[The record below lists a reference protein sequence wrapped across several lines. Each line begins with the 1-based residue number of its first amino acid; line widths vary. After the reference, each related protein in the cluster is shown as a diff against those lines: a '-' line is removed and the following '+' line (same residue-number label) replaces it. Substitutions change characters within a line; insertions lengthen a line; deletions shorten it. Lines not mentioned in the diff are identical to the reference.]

1 MADSTSL
8 DVLYAAKPEDFTAL
22 RTKLA
27 AEAKKRGDADT
38 AKQITAA
45 RRPTTAAYVVNLL
58 VLNDASARGRLTDL
72 GERLR
77 AAHAGMDGSQIR
89 ELTAQQRRLI
99 DELTRAAFEGASLSA
114 PTGALR
120 DDVTATLQ
128 AAIADPEVAARL
140 GRLTKAEQWSGFG
153 EFGDTAI
160 VFKPTRGRKAKTEPE
175 PAKPAKDDTAEK
187 APGDDQRA
195 EERRRRQE
203 ARATLA
209 AAERAKADADDALK
223 ELQADLATA
232 RLRRDDARRRLQD
245 AESALTAA
253 EDAYEQ
259 AKQAGRD
266 AAAVVKE
273 AKARLR

>member
-1 MADSTSL
+1 MADDDL
-8 DVLYAAKPEDFTAL
+8 DALYAAKPEDFTAL

-45 RRPTTAAYVVNLL
+45 RKPTTAAHVVNLL
-58 VLNDASARGRLTDL
+58 VLNDASVRARLTDL

-89 ELTAQQRRLI
+89 ELTTQQRRLI

-160 VFKPTRGRKAKTEPE
+160 VFKPTRGRKATTEAE
-175 PAKPAKDDTAEK
+175 PVKAAKDDTAEK
-187 APGDDQRA
+187 APGDDQLA
-195 EERRRRQE
+195 EERRRRQD

>member
-1 MADSTSL
+1 MADDDL

-45 RRPTTAAYVVNLL
+45 RKPTTAAHVVNLL

-77 AAHAGMDGSQIR
+77 AAHAGMDGSRIR

-99 DELTRAAFEGASLSA
+99 DELARAAFEEADLR
-114 PTGALR
+114 PTAALR

-128 AAIADPEVAARL
+128 AAIADPEVAGRL
-140 GRLTKAEQWSGFG
+140 GRLAKAEQWSGFG
-153 EFGDTAI
+153 EFGDTTI
-160 VFKPTRGRKAKTEPE
+160 VFKPTRGRKTAAEPE
-175 PAKPAKDDTAEK
+175 PAKPAKDDPADK
-187 APGDDQRA
+187 KPRDDRQA

-209 AAERAKADADDALK
+209 AAERAKAEADDALN

>member
-1 MADSTSL
+1 MADDDL

-27 AEAKKRGDADT
+27 AEAKKRGDTDS

-45 RRPTTAAYVVNLL
+45 RRPTTAAHVVNLL
-58 VLNDASARGRLTDL
+58 VLNDTSVRGRLIDL

-99 DELTRAAFEGASLSA
+99 DELARAAFEEASLRA

-140 GRLTKAEQWSGFG
+140 GRLAKAEQWSGFG

-160 VFKPTRGRKAKTEPE
+160 VFKPARSRKAAAEPE
-175 PAKPAKDDTAEK
+175 SAKPAEDDTAEK
-187 APGDDQRA
+187 GPRDDKRA
-195 EERRRRQE
+195 DERRRRQE

-209 AAERAKADADDALK
+209 AAERAKADADEALK

-232 RLRRDDARRRLQD
+232 RLRRDDARRRAQD

-259 AKQAGRD
+259 AKQDSRD

-273 AKARLR
+273 AKAQLK